1 MKYDFTTVLNRTD
14 TGSVKWNKMK
24 AERPNVGA
32 DIVPFSIA
40 DMEFKNPPEII
51 EGLKAYLD
59 CSVLGYQTAEQAF
72 YEAVNGWTKRRY
84 GWETKPEW
92 LYTTPGVVNAFFHG
106 VRAFAKKGE
115 GVIVMPP
122 VYYPFYR
129 AVRENGRRLISCPL
143 IEEDGRYQIDYKRFE
158 KLARESS
165 NKVLLFCN
173 PHNPVGRVWSR
184 EELER
189 LGEICLKHHIFIISD
204 EIHCDLI
211 MPGQKFTSFAS
222 ISEELGNHC
231 MTCIS
236 PSKTFNLAGLETSIV
251 IIKNEDKF
259 RRLKK
264 KMRKMAQDGRVNAL
278 GYKAC
283 ELAYTKCDEW
293 LEKLIQV
300 VYENH
305 LALKAFMN
313 ENCPRVK
320 IGEMEG
326 TYLQWMDFRDY
337 GWSREQQECIM
348 TKNAELFFDEG
359 YLFGAEGSGF
369 ERMNLA
375 CPKSVMMDG
384 LVRLKKVLDCY

>member
-293 LEKLIQV
+293 LEELIQV